1 MSSLNQS
8 DVKIRFFAPAD
19 PLKPYVSTLYLTE
32 VRSSDG
38 KPISDWLHPEW
49 ANLRFM
55 TGDRPIGAV
64 GDAPL
69 EEMPRFLVSGPTSR
83 AARFEAT
90 NMRSWGIGLLPAG
103 WVKLVEASAE
113 DYADKST
120 DGDEDP
126 VFKNFTRLRG
136 RIYDDSAPAAEEA
149 ERINAFL
156 LDLLEQAPEDNE
168 LVLQAHAILVDP
180 ELGTVQEMAN
190 RLGIG
195 GRALDRLSRKAFGF
209 APKLLL
215 RRQRFLRSLAENM
228 LNPEQN
234 WISTIDPQYYDQAH
248 FGRDFQRFMGMSASA
263 YKALPHP
270 FMNAAVHGR
279 MAAAGAGMQVLHDPS
294 ENRTDPPD

>member
-32 VRSSDG
+32 VQSSDG
-38 KPISDWLHPEW
+38 KPISDYLHPEW
-49 ANLRFM
+49 ANLRFI
-55 TGDRPIGAV
+55 TGDLPTGAIGD
-64 GDAPL
+64 GPMEEAPH
-69 EEMPRFLVSGPTSR
+69 FFVAGPTSR
-83 AARFEAT
+83 ATRFRAT
-90 NMRSWGIGLLPAG
+90 NMRSWGIGLLPGG
-103 WVKLVEASAE
+103 WVKLVGASAE

-120 DGDEDP
+120 DGDSDP
-126 VFKNFTRLRG
+126 VFDKFASLHQT
-136 RIYDDSAPAAEEA
+136 IYDDPAPAAEEA
-149 ERINAFL
+149 ARINSFL
-156 LDLLEQAPEDNE
+156 LDLLKQAPEDNE
-168 LVLQAHAILVDP
+168 LVQQAHVILVDP
-180 ELGTVQEMAN
+180 ELGTVQEMAD

-195 GRALDRLSRKAFGF
+195 GRSLDRLSRKAFGF

-294 ENRTDPPD
+294 SK